1 MNESMRVRNRKEISL
16 GVYGSIYIEEEWDGG
31 YKILLDTQGEN
42 IWLGFKE
49 PGVTHY
55 IYWNVV
61 QRWNQEKKTVKHE

>member
-1 MNESMRVRNRKEISL
+1 MGELMRVRNRKEITL
-16 GVYGSIYIEEEWDGG
+16 GGYGSVYIEEDFSGG
-31 YKILLDTQGEN
+31 YKILIDTHGSEN

-61 QRWNQEKKTVKHE
+61 QRWNREKMANG